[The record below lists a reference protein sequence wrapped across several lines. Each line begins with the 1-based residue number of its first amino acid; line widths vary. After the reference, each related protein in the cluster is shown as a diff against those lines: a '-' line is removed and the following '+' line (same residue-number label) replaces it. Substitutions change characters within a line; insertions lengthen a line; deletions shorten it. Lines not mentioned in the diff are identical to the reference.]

1 VDFATTLLRRFCYSS
16 RPQWDKFGKL
26 ISDGRGQHQALLSLG
41 DRFGPDIWDRLKG
54 KRVLDYGCGYGSDVA
69 ECASRGIEA
78 VGLEHRQ
85 FLVDGARQRAEEAG
99 VNGRFYHTSER
110 DQIAGAFDCI
120 LSVNAFEHY
129 LDPAGV
135 LLSMRQLLK
144 PTGGDVLIYFNPPWL
159 HPYGG
164 HCREMTAFPWVHL
177 LFPESAV
184 MRLRSE
190 YYSEKP
196 TCYEEAAD
204 GLSRMTI
211 AKFKRVVADS
221 PFTFRD
227 LDLIAI
233 RKFNVVTKIPGV
245 QELFTSAI
253 RAELT
258 PA

>member
-1 VDFATTLLRRFCYSS
+1 
-16 RPQWDKFGKL
+16 
-26 ISDGRGQHQALLSLG
+26 
-41 DRFGPDIWDRLKG
+41 
-54 KRVLDYGCGYGSDVA
+54 
-69 ECASRGIEA
+69 
-78 VGLEHRQ
+78 
-85 FLVDGARQRAEEAG
+85 
-99 VNGRFYHTSER
+99 
-110 DQIAGAFDCI
+110 
-120 LSVNAFEHY
+120 
-129 LDPAGV
+129 
-135 LLSMRQLLK
+135 
-144 PTGGDVLIYFNPPWL
+144 
-159 HPYGG
+159 
-164 HCREMTAFPWVHL
+164 MTAFPWVHL

-211 AKFKRVVADS
+211 AKFRRVVADS

>member
-1 VDFATTLLRRFCYSS
+1 
-16 RPQWDKFGKL
+16 
-26 ISDGRGQHQALLSLG
+26 
-41 DRFGPDIWDRLKG
+41 
-54 KRVLDYGCGYGSDVA
+54 
-69 ECASRGIEA
+69 
-78 VGLEHRQ
+78 
-85 FLVDGARQRAEEAG
+85 
-99 VNGRFYHTSER
+99 
-110 DQIAGAFDCI
+110 
-120 LSVNAFEHY
+120 
-129 LDPAGV
+129 
-135 LLSMRQLLK
+135 
-144 PTGGDVLIYFNPPWL
+144 
-159 HPYGG
+159 
-164 HCREMTAFPWVHL
+164 
-177 LFPESAV
+177 

-211 AKFKRVVADS
+211 AKFRRVVADS